1 MALRDELVQVTK
13 DLIAIPSVTED
24 AAGRAAVL
32 DYIEQYCRKLPG
44 VYVERHESQGI
55 PSLVAAFDAEKAK
68 ALVLNA
74 HVDVVPGRPEQFKP
88 IERDG
93 RIYGRGSQ
101 DMKGAG
107 AAMLVL
113 LKELAESGQ
122 RPNIAWQFVTDEE
135 IGGEH
140 GARYLLHH
148 GYTADFFLAGEP
160 TDLKIVGRAKGMLQL
175 TITQQGNPAHGSR
188 PWDGFNPIVPMAEG
202 VLKVLER
209 YPTPEAP
216 IWRTTVTPAVFQSGD
231 AHNRVPIDASLVLD
245 IRRVPEEDPE
255 EILDFVQECF
265 PQAEIDSSRRGSPL
279 NTRQNDPQVARLVQ
293 ALEAVTGQPAEF
305 AEEHFGSDA
314 RYYSEAG
321 MAAVCFGPHG
331 AGLHSHE
338 EWVGIDS
345 LVTYYE
351 VLKQLASTY

>member
-1 MALRDELVQVTK
+1 MALRDELVQLTK
-13 DLIAIPSVTED
+13 ELIAIPSVSED
-24 AAGRAAVL
+24 AAGRTAVIE
-32 DYIEQYCRKLPG
+32 YIEQYCRKLPG
-44 VYVERHESQGI
+44 VHVERHESNGF
-55 PSLVAAFDAEKAK
+55 PCLVAAFDAERKK

-74 HVDVVPGRPEQFKP
+74 HVDVVPGRAEQFEP
-88 IERDG
+88 FERDG
-93 RIYGRGSQ
+93 RIYGRGTQ

-122 RPNIAWQFVTDEE
+122 RPDIAWQFVTDEE

-140 GARYLLHH
+140 GARYLLQD
-148 GYTADFFLAGEP
+148 GYTADLFLAGEP
-160 TDLKIVGRAKGMLQL
+160 TDLKIVLRAKGMLQL

-188 PWDGFNPIVPMAEG
+188 PWDGFNPIMPMAEG

-209 YPTPEAP
+209 YPIPESAV
-216 IWRTTVTPAVFQSGD
+216 WRTTVTPAVFESGD
-231 AHNRVPIDASLVLD
+231 ALNRVPVDARVALD

-255 EILDFVQECF
+255 EILDFVQSCF

-279 NTRQNDPQVARLVQ
+279 NTEQSDPEVAKLVE

-338 EWVGIDS
+338 EWISIDS
-345 LVTYYE
+345 LVTYYD
-351 VLKQLASTY
+351 VLKQLAAKY